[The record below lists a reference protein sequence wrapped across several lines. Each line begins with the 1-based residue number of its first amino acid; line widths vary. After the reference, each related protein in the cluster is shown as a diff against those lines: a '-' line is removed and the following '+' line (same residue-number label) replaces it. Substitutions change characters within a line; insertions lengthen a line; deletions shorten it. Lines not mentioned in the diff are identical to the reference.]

1 MAPKEDWKLHR
12 PRNAPILNPYIAYTE
27 DVLKSLE
34 AGLGDKTA
42 ATLTPAELVKKA
54 KDRPGTSDLE
64 EKYKVKEG
72 QVEQYQE
79 DWYALDDKVGF
90 LAARAADDSNVVTG
104 EFEELRDSV
113 VEITGSVP
121 DDPTP
126 SRQIDAVDA
135 IDKAIGDVVN
145 KVWVA
150 YAALEGK
157 SQEVPGQ
164 WSNGGGGG
172 SGGGSPYFPGL
183 TDTGSAYSDASAE
196 PIGEGEK
203 ATVQDMYRYLIEKYD
218 LTPEQAAGILGNLQV
233 ESGFDTGAYNPNE
246 GAIGLAQ
253 WLGGR
258 RENLEAFASGR
269 EGGVTSWQ
277 NQIDFMMHELSTSES
292 GAYNRLKATST
303 AGDAAAV
310 FDQYYERSSGEARG
324 KRVANAEAIAASMV
338 AV

>member
-1 MAPKEDWKLHR
+1 MAPKEDWTLHR

-27 DVLKSLE
+27 SVLKALE
-34 AGLGDKTA
+34 KGLGDKTA
-42 ATLTPAELVKKA
+42 QTLTPGKLVKKG
-54 KDRPGTSDLE
+54 KDRPGISELE
-64 EKYKVKEG
+64 EKYTLKED
-72 QVEQYQE
+72 QVERYQDE
-79 DWYALDDKVGF
+79 WSALDDQVGF
-90 LAARAADDSNVVTG
+90 LAARAADDSNLVTG

-113 VEITGSVP
+113 VEITRSVP

-126 SRQIDAVDA
+126 SRQLDAVNA
-135 IDKAIGDVVN
+135 IDKAVGDAVD

-157 SQEVPGQ
+157 SQEVPSQ
-164 WSNGGGGG
+164 WSGGGGG

-183 TDTGSAYSDASAE
+183 TDTGSAYSDDSAE

-203 ATVQDMYRYLIEKYD
+203 ATVQDMYQYLIEKYD

-258 RENLEAFASGR
+258 RENLEAFAAGR
-269 EGGVTSWQ
+269 EGGVTSWE
-277 NQIDFMMHELSTSES
+277 NQIDFMMHELNTSES
-292 GAYNRLKATST
+292 GAYNRLKSTSS
-303 AGDAAAV
+303 AGEAAAV